1 MRLDKYLANMGIG
14 SRKEV
19 KKYIEEGN
27 VYINDIIVTKSKK
40 EIDPDNDHLVLKNKE
55 KISENYLYLMMN
67 KPSGVICQT
76 KSLSRK
82 TVIDLLPKNLQDRNL
97 SPAGRLDF
105 DTEGLVILTNDGS
118 FLQNIINPEKNIY
131 KKYYAKVDKNLEESD
146 IERFEEGFYFKE
158 ENHMTLPS
166 KLEIISPCECYVY
179 IKEGKYHQ
187 VKRMLKAC
195 GKEVTYL
202 KRIAIGD
209 LVLDKDLLKGDHRV
223 LSDQEL
229 EVLRKEFE

>member
-1 MRLDKYLANMGIG
+1 MRLDKYLANIGVG
-14 SRKEV
+14 SRKDV
-19 KKYIEEGN
+19 KEYIEQGN
-27 VYINDIIVTKSKK
+27 VYINDILVTKAKK
-40 EIDPDNDHLVLKNKE
+40 EIDPQTDHIVLNNKE
-55 KISENYLYLMMN
+55 KISEKFIYLMMN
-67 KPSGVICQT
+67 KPSGVICQS

-82 TVIDLLPKNLQDRNL
+82 TVIDLLPKDLQDKNL

-105 DTEGLVILTNDGS
+105 DTEGLVILTNDGI
-118 FLQNIINPEKNIY
+118 FLQNIIHPNKNVY
-131 KKYYAKVDKNLEESD
+131 KKYYAKVDKNLEEID
-146 IERFEEGFYFKE
+146 IERFNKGFYFKE

-166 KLEIISPCECYVY
+166 KLQIISPLECYVY

-209 LVLDKDLLKGDHRV
+209 LNLDSGLSKGSYRH
-223 LSDQEL
+223 LTKQEL
-229 EVLRKEFE
+229 ESLKKSVD

>member
-1 MRLDKYLANMGIG
+1 MRLDKYLANKGVG

-19 KKYIEEGN
+19 KEYIEKGN
-27 VYINDIIVTKSKK
+27 VYINDILVTKAKK
-40 EIDPDNDHLVLKNKE
+40 EFNPQIDHIILKNEE
-55 KISENYLYLMMN
+55 KISQNYTYLMMN

-82 TVIDLLPKNLQDRNL
+82 TVIELLPKHLQDMNL

-105 DTEGLVILTNDGS
+105 DTEGLVLLTNDGI
-118 FLQNIINPEKNIY
+118 FLQNIIHPNKNIY
-131 KKYYAKVDKNLEESD
+131 KKYYARVDKNLEESD
-146 IERFEEGFYFKE
+146 IERFKKGFYFKE
-158 ENHMTLPS
+158 ENHTTLPS
-166 KLEIISPCECYVY
+166 KLMIISPLECYIY

-202 KRIAIGD
+202 KRMAIGD
-209 LVLDKDLLKGDHRV
+209 LTLDEGLAKGSYRP
-223 LSDQEL
+223 LTEQEL
-229 EVLRKEFE
+229 EVLKKSFD